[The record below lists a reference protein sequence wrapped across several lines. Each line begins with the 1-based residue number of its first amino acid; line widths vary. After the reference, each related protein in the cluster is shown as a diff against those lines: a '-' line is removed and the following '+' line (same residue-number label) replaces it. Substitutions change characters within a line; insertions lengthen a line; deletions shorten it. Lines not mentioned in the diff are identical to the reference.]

1 MDYLNIFSL
10 KGKTAIVTGGARGLG
25 KEMACAFASFGANI
39 VLIDQ
44 EIELARKTALEIEN
58 EYSIRCAAFQA
69 DVTNEAE
76 IEQVMVSAIKEF
88 NTIDIL
94 LNNAGILKRG
104 PIEEMTI
111 DDWKAVMDVNLNG
124 VFICSKQAAKHMIGQ
139 GGGSI
144 INIAS
149 MSGFIVNTPQLQAA
163 YNTSKAAVV
172 MATKSFASEWAQYH
186 IRVNGIA
193 PGYMK
198 TSMTGAE
205 FEPGGEYYH
214 LLDLIP
220 MKRLGK
226 PEELGGLA
234 VFLASGASSY
244 MTGETVMIDGGY
256 TFW

>member
-1 MDYLNIFSL
+1 MDYSNIFNL
-10 KGKTAIVTGGARGLG
+10 QGKTSIVTGGARGLG
-25 KEMACAFASFGANI
+25 KAMACAFASFGANI

-44 EIELARKTALEIEN
+44 EIESARDTASEIEQ
-58 EYSIRCAAFQA
+58 EYSVRCAAFHG
-69 DVTNEAE
+69 DVTNETE
-76 IEQVMVSAIKEF
+76 IEQVIHTVVKEF
-88 NTIDIL
+88 GRIDIL

-104 PIEEMTI
+104 PVEEMTVS
-111 DDWKAVMDVNLNG
+111 DWNAVMNVNLNG
-124 VFICSKQAAKHMIGQ
+124 VFICSKQAAKHMIKQ

-149 MSGFIVNTPQLQAA
+149 MSGIIVNTPQTQAA

-172 MATKSFASEWAQYH
+172 MATKSFASEWAPH
-186 IRVNGIA
+186 NIRVNGIA

-198 TSMTGAE
+198 TSMAGPE
-205 FEPGGEYYH
+205 YEPGGEYYH

-234 VFLASGASSY
+234 VFLASDASSY
-244 MTGETVMIDGGY
+244 MTGETVLIDGGY
-256 TFW
+256 TIW